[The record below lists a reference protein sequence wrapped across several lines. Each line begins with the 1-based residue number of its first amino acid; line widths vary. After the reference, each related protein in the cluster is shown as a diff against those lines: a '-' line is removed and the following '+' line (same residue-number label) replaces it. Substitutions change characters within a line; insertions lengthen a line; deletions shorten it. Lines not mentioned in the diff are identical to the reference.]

1 MRLKLI
7 RRYKKDTYTIGQL
20 LVDGAFF
27 CNTLEDKDR
36 GLTQDMPLPVI
47 KAAKV
52 YGETAIPAGVYDI
65 DMETR
70 SPKYAGVEWY
80 RKLNGGYM
88 PTICEVP
95 GYTRVLIHPGNNSL
109 DTMGCVLVG
118 QNKVKGQ
125 LVNSRATF
133 ARLYKLMKDAH
144 DRGEDITLQICYE

>member
-7 RRYKKDTYTIGQL
+7 RKYKKDTYTIGQL

-36 GLTQDMPLPVI
+36 GLTQDMDLPII

-52 YGETAIPAGVYDI
+52 YGETAIPSGVYDI

-95 GYTRVLIHPGNNSL
+95 GYTRVLIHPGNTPL

>member
-36 GLTQDMPLPVI
+36 GLTQDMELPVI

-52 YGETAIPAGVYDI
+52 YGETAIPSGVYDI

-88 PTICEVP
+88 PTISNVP
-95 GYTRVLIHPGNNSL
+95 GYSRVLIHPGNTPL
-109 DTMGCVLVG
+109 DTLGCVLVG
-118 QNKVKGQ
+118 ENKVKGQ

-144 DRGEDITLQICYE
+144 DRGEDITLQIV

>member
-7 RRYKKDTYTIGQL
+7 RKWKKDTYTIGQL
-20 LVDGAFF
+20 LVDGVFF

-36 GLTQDMPLPVI
+36 GLTQDMELPVI

-52 YGETAIPAGVYDI
+52 YGETAIPSGVYDI

-88 PTICEVP
+88 PTISNVP
-95 GYTRVLIHPGNNSL
+95 GYSRVLIHPGNTPL
-109 DTMGCVLVG
+109 DTLGCVLVG
-118 QNKVKGQ
+118 ENKVKGQ

-144 DRGEDITLQICYE
+144 DRGEDITLQIV

>member
-7 RRYKKDTYTIGQL
+7 RKYKKDTYTIGQL

-36 GLTQDMPLPVI
+36 GLTRDMPLPVI

-95 GYTRVLIHPGNNSL
+95 GYTRVLIHPGNTPL

>member
-7 RRYKKDTYTIGQL
+7 RKYKKDTYTIGQL

-52 YGETAIPAGVYDI
+52 YGETAIPSGVYDI

-95 GYTRVLIHPGNNSL
+95 GYTRVLIHPGNTPL

>member
-70 SPKYAGVEWY
+70 SPKYAGVDWY

-95 GYTRVLIHPGNNSL
+95 GYTRVLIHPGNTPL

>member
-20 LVDGAFF
+20 LVDGAFL

-36 GLTQDMPLPVI
+36 GLTQDMTLPVI

-95 GYTRVLIHPGNNSL
+95 GYTRVLIHPGNTPL

-125 LVNSRATF
+125 VVNSRATF
-133 ARLYKLMKDAH
+133 ANVAL
-144 DRGEDITLQICYE
+144 

>member
-7 RRYKKDTYTIGQL
+7 RRYKKDTYTIGKL

-95 GYTRVLIHPGNNSL
+95 GYTRVLIHPGNTPL

-133 ARLYKLMKDAH
+133 AKLYKLMKDAH

>member
-36 GLTQDMPLPVI
+36 GLTQDTELPVI

-52 YGETAIPAGVYDI
+52 YGETAIPSGVYDI

-70 SPKYAGVEWY
+70 SLKYAGVEWY
-80 RKLNGGYM
+80 RKLNDGYM
-88 PTICEVP
+88 PTVENVP
-95 GYTRVLIHPGNNSL
+95 GFTRILIHPGNSPL
-109 DTMGCVLVG
+109 DTYGCIIVG
-118 QNKVKGQ
+118 ENKVKGR
-125 LVNSRATF
+125 LINSRATF
-133 ARLYKLMKDAH
+133 AKLYARMKDAH

>member
-7 RRYKKDTYTIGQL
+7 RKYKKDTYTIGQL

-36 GLTQDMPLPVI
+36 GLTQDMPLAVI

-52 YGETAIPAGVYDI
+52 YGETAIPSGVYDI

-70 SPKYAGVEWY
+70 SQKYAGVEWY

-88 PTICEVP
+88 PTISEVP
-95 GYTRVLIHPGNNSL
+95 GYSRVLIHPGNTPL

-144 DRGEDITLQICYE
+144 NRGEDITLQICYE

>member
-65 DMETR
+65 DMETL

-95 GYTRVLIHPGNNSL
+95 GYTRVLIHPGNNPL

-118 QNKVKGQ
+118 QNKVNGQ

-133 ARLYKLMKDAH
+133 ASLYKLMKDAH

>member
-95 GYTRVLIHPGNNSL
+95 GYTRVLIHPGNTPL

-133 ARLYKLMKDAH
+133 ARLYKLMKDSH

>member
-70 SPKYAGVEWY
+70 SQKYAGVEWY

-95 GYTRVLIHPGNNSL
+95 GYTRVLIHPGNTPL

-133 ARLYKLMKDAH
+133 AKLYKLMKDAH

>member
-88 PTICEVP
+88 PTISEVP
-95 GYTRVLIHPGNNSL
+95 GYSRVLIHPGNTPL
-109 DTMGCVLVG
+109 DTLGCVLVG
-118 QNKVKGQ
+118 ENKVKGQ
-125 LVNSRATF
+125 LVNSRTTF

-144 DRGEDITLQICYE
+144 GRGEDITLQICYE

>member
-7 RRYKKDTYTIGQL
+7 RKYKKDTYTIGQL

-36 GLTQDMPLPVI
+36 GLTQDMDLPII

-52 YGETAIPAGVYDI
+52 YGETAIPSGVYDI

-70 SPKYAGVEWY
+70 SPKYAAVDWY
-80 RKLNGGYM
+80 KKLNGGYM
-88 PTICEVP
+88 PTFCNVP
-95 GYTRVLIHPGNNSL
+95 GYSRVLIHPGNSPL
-109 DTMGCVLVG
+109 DTLGCVLVG
-118 QNKVKGQ
+118 ENKVKGR
-125 LVNSRATF
+125 LINSRATF

>member
-95 GYTRVLIHPGNNSL
+95 GYTRVLIHPGNTPL

-133 ARLYKLMKDAH
+133 AKLYKLMKDAH

>member
-95 GYTRVLIHPGNNSL
+95 GYTRVLIHPGNTPL

>member
-52 YGETAIPAGVYDI
+52 YGEAAALIQNPERFPVFLRI
-65 DMETR
+65 RMPER
-70 SPKYAGVEWY
+70 SP
-80 RKLNGGYM
+80 
-88 PTICEVP
+88 P
-95 GYTRVLIHPGNNSL
+95 
-109 DTMGCVLVG
+109 
-118 QNKVKGQ
+118 
-125 LVNSRATF
+125 
-133 ARLYKLMKDAH
+133 
-144 DRGEDITLQICYE
+144 

>member
-7 RRYKKDTYTIGQL
+7 RKYKKDTYTIGQL

-36 GLTQDMPLPVI
+36 GLSQDQPLAVI

-70 SPKYAGVEWY
+70 SPKYAEVEWY

-88 PTICEVP
+88 PTISEVP
-95 GYTRVLIHPGNNSL
+95 GYSRVLIHPGNTPL
-109 DTMGCVLVG
+109 DTLGCVLVG
-118 QNKVKGQ
+118 ENKVKGQ

>member
-36 GLTQDMPLPVI
+36 GLTQDTELPVI

-52 YGETAIPAGVYDI
+52 YGETAIPSGVYDI

-70 SPKYAGVEWY
+70 SLKYAGVEWY
-80 RKLNGGYM
+80 RKLNDGYM
-88 PTICEVP
+88 PTVENVP
-95 GYTRVLIHPGNNSL
+95 GFTRVLIHPGNTPL

>member
-95 GYTRVLIHPGNNSL
+95 GYTRVLIHPGSTPL

-144 DRGEDITLQICYE
+144 GRGEDITLQICYE